1 METQMLIRIIVGA
14 LMIVVVGLLAVKR
27 VLWLTKLI
35 RSGQPMS
42 ESNNR
47 KDHLQKR
54 ITTQFEEVFGQTR
67 LLRWSVPGIAHFFT
81 MWGFFVLATVYLEA
95 FGLLVWHDFHIPIV
109 GRWDVLGF
117 LQDFFAV
124 AVLAGIITFSIIRI
138 VREPKKHGRD
148 SRFYGSHTGGAWL
161 ILFMIFNVIWTYA
174 LVRGAAVV
182 TGNLPYGNGAF
193 FSQLM
198 GTIMRPLGVHANEW
212 IETLALLGHIAI
224 MLVFLL
230 IVLHSK
236 HLHIGL
242 APINVTFKRMPN
254 GLGPLLPVE
263 SKGEIVDFEDPAE
276 DAVLGRG
283 KIEDFTW
290 KGYLDFTTCTECGR
304 CQSQCPAW
312 NTGKPLSP
320 KLVIMNLRDHMFA
333 KAPYFLDG
341 KESPLEN
348 TPEGGLGEEVR
359 GEKESE
365 KHSHEHV
372 PESGFERI
380 PADSPLQATRP
391 LVGTL
396 EQGGVIDPDVLWSC
410 TTCGACVEQCPV
422 DIEHIDHIVDMRRY
436 QVMMESEFP
445 GELGVLYKNLEN
457 KGNPWG
463 QNAKDRT
470 NWIDEV
476 DFDVPVYG
484 KDVESFEGYEY
495 LFWVG
500 CAGAFEDRAKKT
512 TKAVAELLATA
523 GVKYLVLGEGE
534 TCNGDSARRSGNEF
548 LFQQLAAQNVETLND
563 LFEGV
568 ERVDRKIVVTCP
580 HCFNTLGREY
590 PQVGGNFTVLHHT
603 QLLNRLVRD
612 KKLIPVKQAD
622 GGMDITYHDP
632 CYLGRHNK
640 EYSAPRELI
649 GASGAK
655 LTEMPR
661 HADRGLCCGAGG
673 ARMWME
679 EHIGKRVN
687 VERSEEAVDTGA
699 SAIATGCPFCRV
711 MMTDGVDDVTA
722 TRSLDKAPEVL
733 DVAQLLL
740 GSLDKTGVTLP
751 EKGTAAKEAEERAA
765 RVAAAAPAEVVEE
778 KEPEAPAPAEA
789 KTEAAPAETK
799 AAVAAPAKGLG
810 IAGGAKRPGAKK
822 AAAAPAEDKPAEA
835 TAEAAAPVKGLGI
848 AGGAKRPGA
857 KKAAAAPAAEK
868 PAEAAAQQPAE
879 APATAEPEVKGLGI
893 ASGARRPGAKKAA
906 AAPKASPNEGAP
918 TVVQPANVAPDK
930 AEAGTEP
937 ADTADSDRGLDAKP
951 EPQVKGLGIAAGA
964 RRPGAK
970 KAPAATAKPEP
981 AAAPKAEPEAEPE
994 AEAEAKPSGNG
1005 NGEARV
1011 VGDEPPV
1018 KGLGIAK
1025 GARRPGR
1032 R

>member
-1 METQMLIRIIVGA
+1 MESQMLIRIVVVA
-14 LMIVVVGLLAVKR
+14 LMLAVVGVFALKR
-27 VLWLTKLI
+27 VLFLTNLI
-35 RSGQPMS
+35 RSGTKTS
-42 ESNNR
+42 VENNR
-47 KDHLQKR
+47 KDNLGKR

-67 LLRWSVPGIAHFFT
+67 LLKWSIPGMAHFFT
-81 MWGFFVLATVYLEA
+81 MWGFFILGSVYVEA
-95 FGLLVWHDFHIPIV
+95 FGQVVDHDFHIPFV
-109 GRWDVLGF
+109 GRWDALGF

-124 AVLAGIITFSIIRI
+124 AVLLGIITFAIIRV

-174 LVRGAAVV
+174 LVRGAGAN
-182 TGNLPYGNGAF
+182 THALPYGNGAF
-193 FSQLM
+193 FSHFMGWLM
-198 GTIMRPLGVHANEW
+198 HPLGESANEW
-212 IETLALLGHIAI
+212 IETLALIGHIAV
-224 MLVFLL
+224 MLIFLL

-242 APINVTFKRMPN
+242 APVNVTFKRMPD

-263 SKGEIVDFEDPAE
+263 YNGERIDFEDPAE

-290 KGYLDFTTCTECGR
+290 KAYLDMTTCTECGR

-320 KLVIMNLRDHMFA
+320 KLVIMNLRDHLFA
-333 KAPYFLDG
+333 KAPYILDD
-341 KESPLEN
+341 KETPLEN
-348 TPEGGLGEEVR
+348 TAEGGLGEDLG
-359 GEKESE
+359 GEKHDEE
-365 KHSHEHV
+365 HHV

-380 PADSPLQATRP
+380 LGSGPAQATRP

-445 GELGVLYKNLEN
+445 GELGVLFKNLEN

-463 QNAKDRT
+463 QNSKDRT

-476 DFDVPVYG
+476 EFDVPVYG
-484 KDVESFEGYEY
+484 QDVESFEGYEY

-500 CAGAFEDRAKKT
+500 CAGAYEDRAKKT

-548 LFQQLAAQNVETLND
+548 LFQQLAAQNVATLDD

-568 ERVDRKIVVTCP
+568 ERVDRKVVVTCP

-590 PQVGGNFTVLHHT
+590 PQVGGNYTVLHHT
-603 QLLNRLVRD
+603 QLLNRLIRD
-612 KKLIPVKQAD
+612 KKLVPVKPAD
-622 GGMDITYHDP
+622 GGIDITYHDP

-640 EYSAPRELI
+640 VYEAPRELI

-687 VERSEEAVDTGA
+687 VERTEEAMDTA
-699 SAIATGCPFCRV
+699 STIATGCPFCRV
-711 MMTDGVDDVTA
+711 MITDGVDDVA
-722 TRSLDKAPEVL
+722 AAKDVPKAEVL

-740 GSLDKTGVTLP
+740 GSLDKSGVTLP
-751 EKGTAAKEAEERAA
+751 AKGTAAKEAEERAA
-765 RVAAAAPAEVVEE
+765 RVEASAPTVE
-778 KEPEAPAPAEA
+778 APAEA
-789 KTEAAPAETK
+789 QVQAAPAAQATPSSTISGTTDTK
-799 AAVAAPAKGLG
+799 PVTGLG

-822 AAAAPAEDKPAEA
+822 ASTPKASAPTAEAAPTGEKPAA
-835 TAEAAAPVKGLGI
+835 AAAPVKGLGI

-857 KKAAAAPAAEK
+857 KKATAPTAEAPTAEAAAPAE
-868 PAEAAAQQPAE
+868 PA
-879 APATAEPEVKGLGI
+879 AEPEVKGLGI

-906 AAPKASPNEGAP
+906 PKPAPEAAVAQPEAAVAQPEAEPEAP
-918 TVVQPANVAPDK
+918 
-930 AEAGTEP
+930 
-937 ADTADSDRGLDAKP
+937 AKP
-951 EPQVKGLGIAAGA
+951 EPEVKGLGIAAGA

-970 KAPAATAKPEP
+970 KAAP
-981 AAAPKAEPEAEPE
+981 AAAPKPAAPQPDPEADGESSPAPE
-994 AEAEAKPSGNG
+994 SSADG
-1005 NGEARV
+1005 NGE
-1011 VGDEPPV
+1011 EPAAPV

-1025 GARRPGR
+1025 GARPPGKR
-1032 R
+1032 

>member
-1 METQMLIRIIVGA
+1 MLIRIIVVA
-14 LMIVVVGLLAVKR
+14 LMLVVVGVFALKR
-27 VLWLTKLI
+27 VLFLTNLI
-35 RSGQPMS
+35 RSGAKTS
-42 ESNNR
+42 VENNR
-47 KDHLQKR
+47 KDDLGKR
-54 ITTQFEEVFGQTR
+54 IATQFEEVFGQTR
-67 LLRWSVPGIAHFFT
+67 LLKWSIPGMAHFFT
-81 MWGFFVLATVYLEA
+81 MWGFFILGSVYVEA
-95 FGLLVWHDFHIPIV
+95 FGQVVDHDFHIPFV
-109 GRWDVLGF
+109 GRWDALGF

-124 AVLAGIITFSIIRI
+124 AVLLGIITFAIIRI
-138 VREPKKHGRD
+138 AREPKKHGRD

-174 LVRGAAVV
+174 LVRGSGAN
-182 TGNLPYGNGAF
+182 TGALPYGNGAF
-193 FSQLM
+193 FSHLM
-198 GTIMRPLGVHANEW
+198 GAILHPLGESANEW
-212 IETLALLGHIAI
+212 IETLALLGHIAV
-224 MLVFLL
+224 MLIFLL

-242 APINVTFKRMPN
+242 APVNVTFKRLPD

-263 SKGEIVDFEDPAE
+263 HNGERIDFEDPAE

-320 KLVIMNLRDHMFA
+320 KLVIMNLRDHLFA
-333 KAPYFLDG
+333 KAPYILGDQPAPDDEPVSKQLESTDG
-341 KESPLEN
+341 GFIETKHD
-348 TPEGGLGEEVR
+348 EEY
-359 GEKESE
+359 
-365 KHSHEHV
+365 HV
-372 PESGFERI
+372 PESGFERVMGSG
-380 PADSPLQATRP
+380 PEQATRP

-445 GELGVLYKNLEN
+445 GELGVLFKNLET

-476 DFDVPVYG
+476 SFDVPVFG
-484 KDVESFEGYEY
+484 KDVDSFEGYEY

-500 CAGAFEDRAKKT
+500 CAGAYEDRAKKT
-512 TKAVAELLATA
+512 TKAVAELLAVA

-568 ERVDRKIVVTCP
+568 ERVDRKVVVTCP

-590 PQVGGNFTVLHHT
+590 PQVGGNYTVLHHT
-603 QLLNRLVRD
+603 QLLNRLIRD
-612 KKLIPVKQAD
+612 KKLLPVQSVN
-622 GGMDITYHDP
+622 GEGSDITYHDP

-640 EYSAPRELI
+640 VYDAPRELI

-687 VERSEEAVDTGA
+687 TERTEEALDTGA
-699 SAIATGCPFCRV
+699 SKIATGCPFCRV
-711 MMTDGVDDVTA
+711 MMTDGVDEVSAARDIE
-722 TRSLDKAPEVL
+722 KAEVL

-740 GSLDKTGVTLP
+740 GSLDLSSVTLP
-751 EKGTAAKEAEERAA
+751 EKGTAATEAEERAA
-765 RVAAAAPAEVVEE
+765 KKAAEAPAEVEVETVEAEPEAAPEPKAEVASDTATKPVTGLGLAGGAKRPGAKKTAAAPAE
-778 KEPEAPAPAEA
+778 AEA
-789 KTEAAPAETK
+789 KPAE
-799 AAVAAPAKGLG
+799 AAPAKGLG
-810 IAGGAKRPGAKK
+810 LAAGAKRPGAKK
-822 AAAAPAEDKPAEA
+822 AAAPAEVEAEA
-835 TAEAAAPVKGLGI
+835 PV
-848 AGGAKRPGA
+848 
-857 KKAAAAPAAEK
+857 
-868 PAEAAAQQPAE
+868 AE
-879 APATAEPEVKGLGI
+879 APAKPEPEVKGLGM
-893 ASGARRPGAKKAA
+893 AAGARRPGAKKAT
-906 AAPKASPNEGAP
+906 APA
-918 TVVQPANVAPDK
+918 VAPAEAK
-930 AEAGTEP
+930 AEAPAEP
-937 ADTADSDRGLDAKP
+937 AGEAPAAPAKP
-951 EPQVKGLGIAAGA
+951 EPEVKGLGIAAGA

-970 KAPAATAKPEP
+970 RAPTAPATKPVEPQPEP
-981 AAAPKAEPEAEPE
+981 EDNGESAPAPE
-994 AEAEAKPSGNG
+994 PSG
-1005 NGEARV
+1005 E
-1011 VGDEPPV
+1011 GDGQEKAPPV

-1025 GARRPGR
+1025 GARPPGKR
-1032 R
+1032 

>member
-1 METQMLIRIIVGA
+1 MLIR
-14 LMIVVVGLLAVKR
+14 LVVGLLMTAVVLAFAAKR
-27 VLWLTKLI
+27 VLWLTNLI
-35 RSGQPMS
+35 RSGQKTS
-42 ESNNR
+42 DEHAR
-47 KDHLQKR
+47 KDHLGTR
-54 ITTQFEEVFGQTR
+54 LTTQIKEVFGQTR
-67 LLRWSVPGIAHFFT
+67 LLKWSIPGIAHFFT
-81 MWGFFVLATVYLEA
+81 MWGFFILASVYLEA
-95 FGLLVWHDFHIPIV
+95 FGLLFVHNFHIPFI
-109 GRWDVLGF
+109 GRWDALGF

-124 AVLAGIITFSIIRI
+124 AVLLGIATFAVIRI
-138 VREPKKHGRD
+138 AREPKKHGRD

-174 LVRGAAVV
+174 LVRGAAVN
-182 TGNLPYGNGAF
+182 TGTLPYGNGAF

-198 GTIMRPLGVHANEW
+198 GWILHPLGTTANAW
-212 IETLALLGHIAI
+212 IETIALLLHIGV

-242 APINVTFKRMPN
+242 APLNVTFKRLPD

-263 SKGEIVDFEDPAE
+263 SKGVPVDFEDPAE

-320 KLVIMNLRDHMFA
+320 KLVIMNLRDHLFA
-333 KAPYFLDG
+333 KAPYILGDKETPGDESVG
-341 KESPLEN
+341 KELESA
-348 TPEGGLGEEVR
+348 EGGFIETKHDEE
-359 GEKESE
+359 
-365 KHSHEHV
+365 HYV
-372 PESGFERI
+372 PESGFERV
-380 PADSPLQATRP
+380 PADSPQQATRP

-445 GELGVLYKNLEN
+445 SELGVLFKNLEN

-463 QNAKDRT
+463 QNSKDRT
-470 NWIDEV
+470 NWIDDV
-476 DFDVPVYG
+476 DFDVPVFG
-484 KDVESFEGYEY
+484 KDVDSFEGYEY

-500 CAGAFEDRAKKT
+500 CAGAYEDRAKKT
-512 TKAVAELLATA
+512 TKAVAELLAIA

-568 ERVDRKIVVTCP
+568 ERVDRKVVVTCP

-590 PQVGGNFTVLHHT
+590 PQLGGNYTVLHHT
-603 QLLNRLVRD
+603 QLLNRLIRD
-612 KKLIPVKQAD
+612 KKLVPVSPVD
-622 GGMDITYHDP
+622 GGADITYHDP

-640 EYSAPRELI
+640 VYDAPRELI

-687 VERSEEAVDTGA
+687 HERVEEALDTGA
-699 SAIATGCPFCRV
+699 SKIATGCPFCRV
-711 MMTDGVDDVTA
+711 MMTDGVDDVA
-722 TRSLDKAPEVL
+722 AANDIPKAEVL

-740 GSLDKTGVTLP
+740 GSLDQSSVTLP
-751 EKGTAAKEAEERAA
+751 EKGTAAKKAEQRAA
-765 RVAAAAPAEVVEE
+765 RVEASTATVEKAAPAEAPE
-778 KEPEAPAPAEA
+778 EAPTEA
-789 KTEAAPAETK
+789 KASTASETK
-799 AAVAAPAKGLG
+799 PVTGLG

-822 AAAAPAEDKPAEA
+822 TAAPASAAPAAEA
-835 TAEAAAPVKGLGI
+835 PAAATPPAKGLGI
-848 AGGAKRPGA
+848 AAGAKRPGA
-857 KKAAAAPAAEK
+857 KKAAP
-868 PAEAAAQQPAE
+868 
-879 APATAEPEVKGLGI
+879 
-893 ASGARRPGAKKAA
+893 AA
-906 AAPKASPNEGAP
+906 AAPQAEPEP
-918 TVVQPANVAPDK
+918 PA
-930 AEAGTEP
+930 EP
-937 ADTADSDRGLDAKP
+937 AKP
-951 EPQVKGLGIAAGA
+951 EPEVKGLGIAAGA

-970 KAPAATAKPEP
+970 KAAPAAPAAAAPQAEPEPPAEPAKPEPEVKGLGIAPGARRPGAKKAP
-981 AAAPKAEPEAEPE
+981 AAAPKPAAPQPEPASDDESGAAPEPSAE
-994 AEAEAKPSGNG
+994 G
-1005 NGEARV
+1005 NGEKPA
-1011 VGDEPPV
+1011 PPV

-1025 GARRPGR
+1025 GARPPGKR
-1032 R
+1032 